1 MSPSRESLPVKFA
14 PPRVS
19 WFLSDALSVVG
30 GFLTTT
36 DTDWETGLNP
46 ERRPDGTVPKEFC
59 EGWGY
64 EGRLYS

>member
-1 MSPSRESLPVKFA
+1 MPPSRESLPVRFA

-19 WFLSDALSVVG
+19 WLLSDAVSGVG

-36 DTDWETGLNP
+36 DTDGETGLNP
-46 ERRPDGTVPKEFC
+46 ERRPNGTVPKEFG